1 VWEELGSVSR
11 STVATRLSQHH
22 SPLPFVAF
30 SLAGVGIIVT
40 SIATCPNPLLC
51 LRRMAAPDFWPQVL
65 TWVVLPL
72 VAALTLVW
80 LARLAFVL
88 ARATHVVSRLPG
100 ADRPPTRLA
109 SALARTRVGRVRC
122 VSARAPI
129 AFCTGAVRPE
139 IVVSDGLAERL
150 DDDELDAVLLHEHQH
165 LREREPVIRAAAEV
179 AADVLFFL
187 PIARWW
193 AHRRTEDAELR
204 ADQAAVREVGPR
216 PVAAALCMLD
226 SALSPEAAFAG
237 VAELRVAQLLGDP
250 IPVRRPAAWL
260 VAASLIGLPLTIATV
275 GCVIQTIVRVGG
287 F

>member
-1 VWEELGSVSR
+1 MWEELDSVSR
-11 STVATRLSQHH
+11 SSDAVCLSRNY
-22 SPLPFVAF
+22 SPFPFVVFA
-30 SLAGVGIIVT
+30 LAGVGIIVT
-40 SIATCPNPLLC
+40 SIATSPAPQQMATPDLWARMLTWAVVPLL
-51 LRRMAAPDFWPQVL
+51 
-65 TWVVLPL
+65 
-72 VAALTLVW
+72 AALAVAW

-88 ARATHVVSRLPG
+88 IRATQAVHRLPG
-100 ADRPPTRLA
+100 AARPPTRLA
-109 SALARTRVGRVRC
+109 SALARTGIGRVRC
-122 VSARAPI
+122 VSASGPI

-150 DDDELDAVLLHEHQH
+150 DGDELDAVLIHEHQH

-179 AADVLFFL
+179 AADVLFFF

-204 ADQAAVREVGPR
+204 ADQAAVRELGPR

-226 SALSPEAAFAG
+226 SAMSPEAAFAG
-237 VAELRVAQLLGDP
+237 IAELRVAQLLGDP

-260 VAASLIGLPLTIATV
+260 IAASLAGFPLMIATV
-275 GCVIQTIVRVGG
+275 GCVIQIIIRIGG